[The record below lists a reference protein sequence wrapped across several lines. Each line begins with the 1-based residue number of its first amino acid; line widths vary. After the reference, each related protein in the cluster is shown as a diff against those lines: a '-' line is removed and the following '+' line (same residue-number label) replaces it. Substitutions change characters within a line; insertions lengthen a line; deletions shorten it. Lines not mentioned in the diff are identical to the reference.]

1 MLKSVYA
8 IARLLHDHASLHELK
23 VQQVLQRVLW
33 SHRIKYCKET
43 NEGICKINCFASEK
57 LVHISV
63 RICVNVCFKL
73 VFLLPLY

>member
-8 IARLLHDHASLHELK
+8 VSRLLHDHVSLHELK
-23 VQQVLQRVLW
+23 VKQVLQRVLL
-33 SHRIKYCKET
+33 SHRIKYCKEI

-63 RICVNVCFKL
+63 RICANVCFKL
-73 VFLLPLY
+73 VFLLPLH